1 MKKNNSPVQTEEKKL
16 LKPKNDV
23 VFQSIFNQNNEKIT
37 KAFVEALLDEKIT
50 KMTINNDQI
59 LVRDAPDDKL
69 GILDLELD
77 INNNEK
83 VDVEIQLIER
93 ANFAER
99 LLFYF
104 SRLYT
109 SEIKRGDDYAEAKK
123 VILIAIIDYP
133 LELTQTI
140 SEMETVWKLC
150 EKNHPNLVLTD
161 SIEICILELDK
172 VKNTYYKNKLDKKA
186 QWMLFLDDP
195 NSREVKEIMEKNNDI
210 KDAVIEVHERSKDE
224 QLRRLAE
231 LKEKAIMD
239 EKAIYKAGRL
249 RGEKEGI
256 QKGLQE
262 GVQKGITQGQ
272 LEKSIEIIKKLHS
285 MNLTISQIAQ
295 AVDMSEQEVQ
305 KIIDENS

>member
-1 MKKNNSPVQTEEKKL
+1 M
-16 LKPKNDV
+16 
-23 VFQSIFNQNNEKIT
+23 
-37 KAFVEALLDEKIT
+37 
-50 KMTINNDQI
+50 
-59 LVRDAPDDKL
+59 
-69 GILDLELD
+69 
-77 INNNEK
+77 
-83 VDVEIQLIER
+83 
-93 ANFAER
+93 
-99 LLFYF
+99 
-104 SRLYT
+104 
-109 SEIKRGDDYAEAKK
+109 
-123 VILIAIIDYP
+123 ILIAIIDYP

-224 QLRRLAE
+224 QLRRIAE

-256 QKGLQE
+256 QEGL
-262 GVQKGITQGQ
+262 QKGITQGQ
-272 LEKSIEIIKKLHS
+272 LEKSIEIIKNLYS
-285 MNLTISQIAQ
+285 MNLTISQISQ

-305 KIIDENS
+305 KIIDKNS

>member
-1 MKKNNSPVQTEEKKL
+1 MDAEPYEL
-16 LKPKNDV
+16 
-23 VFQSIFNQNNEKIT
+23 IF
-37 KAFVEALLDEKIT
+37 
-50 KMTINNDQI
+50 
-59 LVRDAPDDKL
+59 
-69 GILDLELD
+69 
-77 INNNEK
+77 
-83 VDVEIQLIER
+83 
-93 ANFAER
+93 
-99 LLFYF
+99 
-104 SRLYT
+104 S
-109 SEIKRGDDYAEAKK
+109 
-123 VILIAIIDYP
+123 ILIFAHNFQHTVVVSWHTIFLAFTVLSAYNVFII
-133 LELTQTI
+133 I
-140 SEMETVWKLC
+140 M
-150 EKNHPNLVLTD
+150 NILVLTD
-161 SIEICILELDK
+161 FIEICILELDK

-224 QLRRLAE
+224 QLRRIAE

-256 QKGLQE
+256 QKG
-262 GVQKGITQGQ
+262 ITQGQ
-272 LEKSIEIIKKLHS
+272 FENSIKIIKNLHS

>member
-1 MKKNNSPVQTEEKKL
+1 MKKYNSPVQTEEKKL

-23 VFQSIFNQNNEKIT
+23 VFQSIFNQNNAKIT

-50 KMTINNDQI
+50 KMTINSDQI
-59 LVRDAPDDKL
+59 LVRDTPEDKL

-93 ANFAER
+93 TNFAER

-104 SRLYT
+104 SRLYA
-109 SEIKRGDDYAEAKK
+109 SEIKRGNDYTEAKK
-123 VILIAIIDYP
+123 VILIAIIDNP

-150 EKNHPNLVLTD
+150 EKNHPDLVLTD

-239 EKAIYKAGRL
+239 EKAIYKAGKL

-256 QKGLQE
+256 S
-262 GVQKGITQGQ
+262 QGE
-272 LEKSIEIIKKLHS
+272 LKKSIEIIKNLYS
-285 MNLTISQIAQ
+285 MNLPISQIAQ
-295 AVDMSEQEVQ
+295 AVDMSETEVK
-305 KIIDENS
+305 KIIDENQ

>member
-249 RGEKEGI
+249 RGEKEGT

-262 GVQKGITQGQ
+262 GIQKGITQGQ
-272 LEKSIEIIKKLHS
+272 LEKSIEIIKNLHS

-305 KIIDENS
+305 KIIDKNS

>member
-1 MKKNNSPVQTEEKKL
+1 MY
-16 LKPKNDV
+16 
-23 VFQSIFNQNNEKIT
+23 
-37 KAFVEALLDEKIT
+37 A
-50 KMTINNDQI
+50 
-59 LVRDAPDDKL
+59 
-69 GILDLELD
+69 
-77 INNNEK
+77 
-83 VDVEIQLIER
+83 
-93 ANFAER
+93 
-99 LLFYF
+99 
-104 SRLYT
+104 
-109 SEIKRGDDYAEAKK
+109 SEIKRGDDYTEAKK

-140 SEMETVWKLC
+140 AEMETVWKLC
-150 EKNHPNLVLTD
+150 EKNHPDLVLTD

-239 EKAIYKAGRL
+239 EKAIYKAGKL

-256 QKGLQE
+256 S
-262 GVQKGITQGQ
+262 QGK
-272 LEKSIEIIKKLHS
+272 LKKSIEIIKNLYS
-285 MNLTISQIAQ
+285 MNLPISQIAQ
-295 AVDMSEQEVQ
+295 AVDMSETEVK
-305 KIIDENS
+305 KIIDENQ

>member
-1 MKKNNSPVQTEEKKL
+1 
-16 LKPKNDV
+16 
-23 VFQSIFNQNNEKIT
+23 
-37 KAFVEALLDEKIT
+37 
-50 KMTINNDQI
+50 
-59 LVRDAPDDKL
+59 
-69 GILDLELD
+69 
-77 INNNEK
+77 
-83 VDVEIQLIER
+83 
-93 ANFAER
+93 
-99 LLFYF
+99 
-104 SRLYT
+104 
-109 SEIKRGDDYAEAKK
+109 
-123 VILIAIIDYP
+123 
-133 LELTQTI
+133 
-140 SEMETVWKLC
+140 METVWKLC

-256 QKGLQE
+256 QEGL
-262 GVQKGITQGQ
+262 QKGITQGQ
-272 LEKSIEIIKKLHS
+272 LEKSIEIIKNLYS
-285 MNLTISQIAQ
+285 MNLTISQISQ

-305 KIIDENS
+305 KIIDKNS

>member
-23 VFQSIFNQNNEKIT
+23 VFQSIFNQNNAKIT

-50 KMTINNDQI
+50 KMTINSDQI
-59 LVRDAPDDKL
+59 LVRDTPEDKL

-77 INNNEK
+77 IKSNEK

-104 SRLYT
+104 SRLYA
-109 SEIKRGDDYAEAKK
+109 SEIKRGDSYTEAKK

-150 EKNHPNLVLTD
+150 EKNHPDLVLTD

-195 NSREVKEIMEKNNDI
+195 NSREVKEIMKKNNDI

-256 QKGLQE
+256 
-262 GVQKGITQGQ
+262 TQGQ
-272 LEKSIEIIKKLHS
+272 LEKSIEIIKNLLS
-285 MNLTISQIAQ
+285 MDFTVSQIAQ
-295 AVDMSEQEVQ
+295 AVDMSEEEVK
-305 KIIDENS
+305 KIIDKKQ

>member
-1 MKKNNSPVQTEEKKL
+1 MKKNNSLVQTEEKRL

-23 VFQSIFNQNNEKIT
+23 VFQSIFNQNNAKIT

-59 LVRDAPDDKL
+59 LVRDNPEDKL

-77 INNNEK
+77 INNNKK

-93 ANFAER
+93 TNFAER

-104 SRLYT
+104 SRLYA
-109 SEIKRGDDYAEAKK
+109 SEIKRGDDYTESKK

-150 EKNHPNLVLTD
+150 EKNHPDLVLTD

-239 EKAIYKAGRL
+239 EKAIYKAGKL

-256 QKGLQE
+256 S
-262 GVQKGITQGQ
+262 QGE
-272 LEKSIEIIKKLHS
+272 LKKSIEIIKNLYS
-285 MNLTISQIAQ
+285 MNLPISQIAQ
-295 AVDMSEQEVQ
+295 AVDMSETEVK
-305 KIIDENS
+305 KIIDENQ

>member
-104 SRLYT
+104 SRLYA
-109 SEIKRGDDYAEAKK
+109 SQIKRGDDYAEAKK

-133 LELTQTI
+133 LEL
-140 SEMETVWKLC
+140 
-150 EKNHPNLVLTD
+150 
-161 SIEICILELDK
+161 
-172 VKNTYYKNKLDKKA
+172 A
-186 QWMLFLDDP
+186 
-195 NSREVKEIMEKNNDI
+195 
-210 KDAVIEVHERSKDE
+210 
-224 QLRRLAE
+224 
-231 LKEKAIMD
+231 
-239 EKAIYKAGRL
+239 
-249 RGEKEGI
+249 
-256 QKGLQE
+256 
-262 GVQKGITQGQ
+262 
-272 LEKSIEIIKKLHS
+272 
-285 MNLTISQIAQ
+285 
-295 AVDMSEQEVQ
+295 
-305 KIIDENS
+305 

>member
-23 VFQSIFNQNNEKIT
+23 VFQSIFNQNNAKIT

-50 KMTINNDQI
+50 KMTINSDQI
-59 LVRDAPDDKL
+59 LVRDTPEDKL

-93 ANFAER
+93 ANFTER

-104 SRLYT
+104 SRLYA
-109 SEIKRGDDYAEAKK
+109 SEIKRGDSYTEAKK

-133 LELTQTI
+133 LELTQAI

-150 EKNHPNLVLTD
+150 EKNHPDLVLTD

-195 NSREVKEIMEKNNDI
+195 NSREVKEIMKKNNDI

-256 QKGLQE
+256 
-262 GVQKGITQGQ
+262 TQGQ
-272 LEKSIEIIKKLHS
+272 LEKSIEIIKNLLS
-285 MNLTISQIAQ
+285 MDFTVSQIAQ
-295 AVDMSEQEVQ
+295 AVDMSEEEVK
-305 KIIDENS
+305 KIIDKKQ

>member
-77 INNNEK
+77 INNSEK

-256 QKGLQE
+256 QKG
-262 GVQKGITQGQ
+262 ITQGQ
-272 LEKSIEIIKKLHS
+272 FENSIKIIKNLHS

>member
-1 MKKNNSPVQTEEKKL
+1 MY
-16 LKPKNDV
+16 
-23 VFQSIFNQNNEKIT
+23 
-37 KAFVEALLDEKIT
+37 A
-50 KMTINNDQI
+50 
-59 LVRDAPDDKL
+59 
-69 GILDLELD
+69 
-77 INNNEK
+77 
-83 VDVEIQLIER
+83 
-93 ANFAER
+93 
-99 LLFYF
+99 
-104 SRLYT
+104 
-109 SEIKRGDDYAEAKK
+109 SEIKRGDDYTEAKK

-150 EKNHPNLVLTD
+150 EKNHPDLVLTD

-239 EKAIYKAGRL
+239 EKAIYKAGKL

-256 QKGLQE
+256 S
-262 GVQKGITQGQ
+262 QGE
-272 LEKSIEIIKKLHS
+272 LKKSIEIIKNLYS
-285 MNLTISQIAQ
+285 MNLPISQIAQ
-295 AVDMSEQEVQ
+295 AVDMSETEVK
-305 KIIDENS
+305 KIIDEKQ

>member
-1 MKKNNSPVQTEEKKL
+1 
-16 LKPKNDV
+16 
-23 VFQSIFNQNNEKIT
+23 
-37 KAFVEALLDEKIT
+37 
-50 KMTINNDQI
+50 MTINNDQI
-59 LVRDAPDDKL
+59 LVRDNPQDKL

-93 ANFAER
+93 TNFAER

-104 SRLYT
+104 SRLYA
-109 SEIKRGDDYAEAKK
+109 SEIKRGDDYTEAKK

-150 EKNHPNLVLTD
+150 EKNHPDLVLTD

-239 EKAIYKAGRL
+239 EKAIYKAGKL

-256 QKGLQE
+256 S
-262 GVQKGITQGQ
+262 QGE
-272 LEKSIEIIKKLHS
+272 LKKSIEIIKNLYS
-285 MNLTISQIAQ
+285 MNLPISQIAQ
-295 AVDMSEQEVQ
+295 AVDMSETEVK
-305 KIIDENS
+305 KIIDENQ